1 MNPIQ
6 PTPSVEKVNQRAIR
20 VRQLCQRADAEIVVL
35 DDLIV
40 QLQDQDRSSPLHHY
54 RLNKAK
60 LFLEHSV

>member
-6 PTPSVEKVNQRAIR
+6 STPSVEQVNQRAVK

-35 DDLIV
+35 DDLIAR
-40 QLQDQDRSSPLHHY
+40 LQDEERSSRLHHY
-54 RLNKAK
+54 HLNKAK